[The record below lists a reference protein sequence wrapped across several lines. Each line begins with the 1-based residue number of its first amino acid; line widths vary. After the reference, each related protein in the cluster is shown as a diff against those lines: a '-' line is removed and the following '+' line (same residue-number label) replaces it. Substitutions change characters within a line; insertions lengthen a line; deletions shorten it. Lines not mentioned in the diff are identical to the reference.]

1 MGNEL
6 SYVGETGTGC
16 LIYRET
22 SGRYVVSHE
31 QQPLKR
37 RRVATLASA
46 YATCHGLEMEQ
57 RLDGQRPP
65 MEMGEAQAS

>member
-6 SYVGETGTGC
+6 SYVGETGNGC

-31 QQPLKR
+31 QHPQHR

-46 YATCHGLEMEQ
+46 YATCHGLEMG
-57 RLDGQRPP
+57 L
-65 MEMGEAQAS
+65 QAAAGAAFG

>member
-6 SYVGETGTGC
+6 SYVGETGNGC

-22 SGRYVVSHE
+22 TGRYVVSHE
-31 QQPLKR
+31 QQPHRR

-46 YATCHGLEMEQ
+46 YATCHGF
-57 RLDGQRPP
+57 
-65 MEMGEAQAS
+65 EMGQQNSGLLAAPAAR

>member
-6 SYVGETGTGC
+6 SYVGETGHGC

-22 SGRYVVSHE
+22 TGRYVVSHE
-31 QQPLKR
+31 QQPHRR

-46 YATCHGLEMEQ
+46 YATCHSFELGRQNSGL
-57 RLDGQRPP
+57 LA
-65 MEMGEAQAS
+65 AQAAG

>member
-6 SYVGETGTGC
+6 SYVGETGNGC

-22 SGRYVVSHE
+22 TGRYVVSHE
-31 QQPLKR
+31 QQPHRR

-46 YATCHGLEMEQ
+46 YATCQGF
-57 RLDGQRPP
+57 
-65 MEMGEAQAS
+65 